1 MQNMQTP
8 KTRRQF
14 LATCATA
21 SAAFGAFGAFGASG
35 ALRASGVDGGGH
47 AAQAAGAP
55 LYKISLAQWSIN
67 QPLFK
72 GGMQHLDFAKIAK
85 SVGIDAIEYVNQFFK
100 DKATDKAFLAEMNT
114 RAKGEGVTQ
123 VLIMCDGEGNLGDP
137 DNAKR
142 QTAVENHYKWVEA
155 AKTLGCHSIRVNAYS
170 SGTPEEQ
177 MKLVADGMHK
187 LCVFADTHGLNV
199 IIENHGGM
207 SSNAKWLM
215 EALERADHKRAG
227 TLPDFGNFR
236 ISRPDKNNPNAKVES
251 YDSYVG
257 VKEMMPLAKGVSVKP
272 TVWDAQGNSG
282 PIDLPRMMTIVID
295 AGYHGYC
302 GIEHGEA
309 GRELDSIRDLRQ
321 QLEATRDQLAANRRR
336 SA

>member
-1 MQNMQTP
+1 MS
-8 KTRRQF
+8 
-14 LATCATA
+14 AAA
-21 SAAFGAFGAFGASG
+21 SAAMGVRAMGASRADDG
-35 ALRASGVDGGGH
+35 AAE
-47 AAQAAGAP
+47 P
-55 LYKISLAQWSIN
+55 LYKISLAEWSIN
-67 QPLFK
+67 RPLFD
-72 GGMQHLDFAKIAK
+72 GRMQHLDFAKIAK
-85 SVGIDAIEYVNQFFK
+85 SAGIDAIEYVNQFFM
-100 DKATDKAFLAEMNT
+100 DKATDKAYLADMNA

-123 VLIMCDGEGNLGDP
+123 VLIMCDRESNLGDA
-137 DNAKR
+137 DAAKR

-177 MKLVADGMHK
+177 TKLVADGLHK
-187 LCVFADTHGLNV
+187 LCVFGDTHGINV
-199 IIENHGGM
+199 IVENHGGQ
-207 SSNAKWLM
+207 SSNAKWLV
-215 EALERADHKRAG
+215 ETLKRADHKRAG

-236 ISRPDKNNPNAKVES
+236 ISRPDKAKPDAKVES

-272 TVWDAQGNSG
+272 TVWDFQGNSG
-282 PIDLPRMMTIVID
+282 PIDLPRMMTIVVD

-309 GRELDSIRDLRQ
+309 GRELDSIRELRQ
-321 QLEATRDQLAANRRR
+321 QLEATREQLAAKRRP

>member
-1 MQNMQTP
+1 MTTP
-8 KTRRQF
+8 STRRQF

-21 SAAFGAFGAFGASG
+21 SAAFA
-35 ALRASGVDGGGH
+35 ALRVPGAD
-47 AAQAAGAP
+47 AAQPAGAP
-55 LYKISLAQWSIN
+55 LYKISLAEWSIN

-72 GGMQHLDFAKIAK
+72 GTMQHLDFAKIAK
-85 SVGIDAIEYVNQFFK
+85 GLGIEAIEYVNQFFK
-100 DKATDKAFLAEMNT
+100 DKANDKAFLAEMNT

-137 DNAKR
+137 DAAKR
-142 QTAVENHYKWVEA
+142 QIAVENHYKWVEA

-177 MKLVADGMHK
+177 MKLVADGLHK
-187 LCVFADTHGLNV
+187 LCVFADPHNINV
-199 IIENHGGM
+199 IVENHGGQ
-207 SSNAKWLM
+207 SSNAKWLV
-215 EALERADHKRAG
+215 ETIKKADHKRAG
-227 TLPDFGNFR
+227 TLPDFGNFALTR
-236 ISRPDKNNPNAKVES
+236 RDPKNPDQKMES

-272 TVWDAQGNSG
+272 TVWDFQGNSG
-282 PIDLPRMMTIVID
+282 PIDLPRMMEIVVS

-302 GIEHGEA
+302 GIEHGPA
-309 GRELDSIRDLRQ
+309 GSELEGIKELRQ

>member
-1 MQNMQTP
+1 MKTLQ
-8 KTRRQF
+8 TRRQF
-14 LATCATA
+14 LATCAQASAA
-21 SAAFGAFGAFGASG
+21 SAAFGALSAAGI
-35 ALRASGVDGGGH
+35 R
-47 AAQAAGAP
+47 AAQPAGAP
-55 LYKISLAQWSIN
+55 LYKISLAEWSIN
-67 QPLFK
+67 QAIRK
-72 GGMQHLDFAKIAK
+72 GTMQHLDFAKIAK
-85 SVGIDAIEYVNQFFK
+85 SAGIEAIEYVNQFFM
-100 DKATDKAFLAEMNT
+100 DKATDKAYLADMNA

-123 VLIMCDGEGNLGDP
+123 VLIMCDREGNLGDP
-137 DNAKR
+137 DAAKR

-170 SGTPEEQ
+170 TGTPEEQ
-177 MKLVADGMHK
+177 QKLVADGLHK

-215 EALERADHKRAG
+215 ATIKKADHKRAG
-227 TLPDFGNFR
+227 TLPDFGNFSLTR
-236 ISRPDKNNPNAKVES
+236 VDPAKPDVKPES

-272 TVWDAQGNSG
+272 TVWDFKGNNG
-282 PIDLPRMMTIVID
+282 PIDLPRMMAIVVD

-302 GIEHGEA
+302 GIEYGTDGNELA
-309 GRELDSIRDLRQ
+309 DIKQLRE
-321 QLEATRDQLAANRRR
+321 QLEAARDQLSANRRR

>member
-1 MQNMQTP
+1 MTTP
-8 KTRRQF
+8 STRRQF

-21 SAAFGAFGAFGASG
+21 SAAFA
-35 ALRASGVDGGGH
+35 ALRVPGVH
-47 AAQAAGAP
+47 AAQPAGAP
-55 LYKISLAQWSIN
+55 LYKISLAEWSIN

-72 GGMQHLDFAKIAK
+72 GTMQHLDFAKIAK
-85 SVGIDAIEYVNQFFK
+85 GLGIDAIEYVNQFFK
-100 DKATDKAFLAEMNT
+100 DKANDKAFLAEMNT

-137 DNAKR
+137 DAAKR
-142 QTAVENHYKWVEA
+142 QTAVENHHKWVEA

-177 MKLVADGMHK
+177 MKLVADGLHK
-187 LCVFADTHGLNV
+187 LCVFADPHNINV
-199 IIENHGGM
+199 IVENHGGQ
-207 SSNAKWLM
+207 SSNAKWLV
-215 EALERADHKRAG
+215 ETIKQADHKRAG
-227 TLPDFGNFR
+227 TLPDFGNFTLTR
-236 ISRPDKNNPNAKVES
+236 RDPKKPDQKLES

-272 TVWDAQGNSG
+272 TVWDFQGNSG
-282 PIDLPRMMTIVID
+282 QIDLPRMMAIVVD

-302 GIEHGEA
+302 GIEHGPT
-309 GRELDSIRDLRQ
+309 GSELEGIKELRQ
-321 QLEATRDQLAANRRR
+321 QLEATRDQLTANRRR